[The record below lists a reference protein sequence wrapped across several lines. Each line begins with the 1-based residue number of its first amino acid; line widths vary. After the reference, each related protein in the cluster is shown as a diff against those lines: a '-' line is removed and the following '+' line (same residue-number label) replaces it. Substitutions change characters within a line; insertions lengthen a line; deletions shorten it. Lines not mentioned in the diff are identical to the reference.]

1 MQKTP
6 TDLQKIELVGRDG
19 ETFDFLGKP
28 LGVGSSQQD
37 DHRHDVA
44 RDRYAPRGVRCS
56 ACRWFEVA
64 IYRRYVT
71 EGIDLKTDP
80 KRPKIYQLDS
90 PEPGDYV
97 VHTIG
102 ASIVPGE
109 TRLSRITPTDS
120 PFEVIELLT
129 VRPRDGDQQPWIPA
143 QSARALAHAA
153 EFDDGLREAYVNR
166 AVV

>member
-6 TDLQKIELVGRDG
+6 TELQRIELIGRDG
-19 ETFDFLGKP
+19 ETFGFLGKP
-28 LGVGSSQQD
+28 LGVGSSRQD

-71 EGIDLKTDP
+71 EGIDLETDP
-80 KRPKIYQLDS
+80 KRPRIYPVD

-129 VRPRDGDQQPWIPA
+129 VRKRDDDPWIPA

>member
-6 TDLQKIELVGRDG
+6 TELQRIELIGRDG
-19 ETFDFLGKP
+19 ETFGFLGKP
-28 LGVGSSQQD
+28 LGVGSSQQN

-44 RDRYAPRGVRCS
+44 RDRYAPRGIRCS

-71 EGIDLKTDP
+71 EGIDLETDP
-80 KRPKIYQLDS
+80 KRPRIYPVD

-129 VRPRDGDQQPWIPA
+129 VRKRDDDPWIPA

>member
-6 TDLQKIELVGRDG
+6 TDLQRIKLIGRDG

-64 IYRRYVT
+64 IYRRYADAEIIRMRT
-71 EGIDLKTDP
+71 GNPETDVSD
-80 KRPKIYQLDS
+80 RQALAR
-90 PEPGDYV
+90 DYV